1 MKRTLMNKVLPMLL
15 AFAMI
20 LGINGIGSV
29 AEAAAKAPKL
39 SAKTVTL
46 NAGASKKVT
55 LKNKPKKAK
64 VTWSSSNKK
73 VAKVKNGKITA
84 VKKGS
89 AKITCKVKYKNG
101 KKTVTKKLS
110 VKVKVKAAAKKAS
123 ATQAPVATAPVA
135 SKAPVAQVTTAP
147 TTVPTQAPVV
157 TTDQTN
163 LGEEHESA
171 NGITTKDNGL
181 MRKDMTSQQMT
192 KFMGLAWNLGNQL
205 ETYNPK
211 AKTVRACETSA
222 GNPVAKQ
229 LTMDGLKSYGV
240 NAVRIPVG
248 WSNLMS
254 TDGTYTISKDY
265 MDRVEEVMN
274 YALNNEM
281 YVIINIHWDGGWWG
295 MFGDADES
303 VRAEAWKKYEA
314 IWTQLSNRYKE
325 YSDRLIFEGANE
337 ELGARLN
344 DDWQHPEKGESDQT
358 GTLTADETYEVS
370 KQINQKFIDIVRASG
385 GNNVYRHLLIPGH
398 GTILNDTCDEKFEM
412 PTDIPENGNNK
423 LSISIHYYEPSDYGI
438 ARTSTNSWG
447 YRDTWGTEEDYAY
460 MATQMA
466 KIERFTAAGYGVIL
480 GECGVA
486 VTNKD
491 NIPDYLTE
499 LFKVCKEKNYCP
511 VMWDE
516 GGYYSRKGG
525 YFTFTDIG
533 DVFKA
538 ATGANPTIPAD
549 AVLDKTGV
557 PKLPEAANKNPK
569 VVYTWTG
576 EFMRHTDDVTA
587 GELNLD
593 PVLPGIG
600 VTDTVSDGLNV
611 DFNDEFWHSHFNCDW
626 TQFKNPC
633 IRVYPKDNTQSQ
645 TADLQVAYCEDPKSQ
660 WVFERD
666 YSQIDTEGNT
676 AEQTAWVGKYI
687 TLDKEAL
694 AKYPWVWLT
703 TNTYT
708 GVSFVKVEVCD
719 AAYNA
724 DGTEFVEAK

>member
-1 MKRTLMNKVLPMLL
+1 MKKTLMNKVLPVLL
-15 AFAMI
+15 AFAML
-20 LGINGIGSV
+20 LGINGIGTV
-29 AEAAAKAPKL
+29 ASAATKAPKL

-46 NAGASKKVT
+46 NAGASKKIK
-55 LKNKPKKAK
+55 LKNKPKKAT

-73 VAKVKNGKITA
+73 VAKVKSGKITA

-89 AKITCKVKYKNG
+89 AKITCRVKYKKG

-110 VKVKVKAAAKKAS
+110 VKVKVKAAAKKVT
-123 ATQAPVATAPVA
+123 ATNAPAATVPPVATQTPTIQ
-135 SKAPVAQVTTAP
+135 PTTAP
-147 TTVPTQAPVV
+147 TNAPDVSS
-157 TTDQTN
+157 DISN

-171 NGITTKDNGL
+171 NGILTKDNGL

-229 LTMDGLKSYGV
+229 LTMDGLKAYGV

-254 TDGTYTISKDY
+254 TDGTYTISEDY
-265 MDRVEEVMN
+265 MNRVEEVMN

-344 DDWQHPEKGESDQT
+344 DDWAHPEKGESDGT
-358 GTLTADETYEVS
+358 GTLTEAETYDVS
-370 KQINQKFIDIVRASG
+370 LQINQKFIDIVRASG
-385 GNNVYRHLLIPGH
+385 GNNVNRHLLIPGH
-398 GTILNDTCDEKFEM
+398 GTILNDTCSEKFVM
-412 PTDIPENGNNK
+412 PTDIEENGNNK
-423 LSISIHYYEPSDYGI
+423 LSISIHYYEPTDYGI

-447 YRDTWGTEEDYAY
+447 YRDSWGTEDDYAY
-460 MATQMA
+460 MANQMK
-466 KIERFTAAGYGVIL
+466 KIERFTNDGYGVIL

-491 NIPDYLTE
+491 NIPEYLKE
-499 LFKVCKEKNYCP
+499 LFRICKEKNYCP

-516 GGYYSRKGG
+516 GGFYSRKGG

-533 DVFKA
+533 DVFKDF
-538 ATGANPTIPAD
+538 TGSNPVIPET

-557 PKLPEAANKNPK
+557 PKLPESANKDPK
-569 VVYTWTG
+569 VVYTWEG

-587 GELNLD
+587 TELGLD
-593 PVLPGIG
+593 ATLPGIG
-600 VTDTVSDGLNV
+600 ETTSVTDGLTA

-666 YSQIDTEGNT
+666 YAQIDVDGNI
-676 AEQTAWVGKYI
+676 APQTAWVGKYI
-687 TLDKEAL
+687 ELDKDAL